1 MTTRAW
7 AEMLLLSLLWGGSF
21 LAFRVAVDE
30 IGVLTT
36 VVHRVVW
43 AALILWAYVLIRGF
57 AIPRDLRVWGA
68 FFVMGVLNNAIP
80 FSLIAWGQ
88 LHIETGL
95 ASIFNA
101 STAIFG
107 VVIASL
113 VFADEHLGPRKMLG
127 VMIGF
132 LGVTVTIGPAS
143 LAQFDLRS
151 IGQLALLGA
160 GLSYG
165 LAAAWARARL
175 GGLAPQV
182 AAAGMLTGSSILMVP
197 VAMIVEGPV
206 SFDLRPETYWAIGYA
221 SVAATALAYL
231 LYYRILGMAGSGNLM
246 LVTLLIPPFA
256 IVLGSW
262 VRDEALTPSAHA
274 GFALLA
280 FGLMVI
286 DGRIIRRG

>member
-1 MTTRAW
+1 MTSRAW

-262 VRDEALTPSAHA
+262 VRDEALTPSAYA

-280 FGLMVI
+280 FGLLVI